1 MTINIINQYI
11 ELTKKQINEYM
22 KLVFENNFNKKY
34 CDMYTEKYIN
44 TRYYNFYEKNENNT
58 IRTRILDNLRELQE
72 ELEKKLYVDK
82 KEIENIR
89 VFYYFVL
96 YFDNV
101 VYYKD
106 LEKIIQKITKL
117 RERTLGK
124 KKDGFDKKLYLKMT
138 ECIKQKEE
146 FIKKFETNEFYIKL
160 SNYPEKLHIYRVN
173 LKYNIEFPLTYSNYA
188 VEKAFATGII
198 DEDKLV
204 VEYYLITMQI
214 LKDILKQNFK
224 KQYVVEFSSSLLKK
238 PKKLKSLLNIIN
250 GTSVQEKLSI
260 KIRYGKFIKN
270 KDKVYDLMRKGYKIA
285 IVMDDTFEVNAKNL
299 QSLDMFKYVIVNKT
313 FKDYEKIKDRK
324 NIIEI

>member
-11 ELTKKQINEYM
+11 ELIKKQINEYM

-34 CDMYTEKYIN
+34 CEIYTEKYIN
-44 TRYYNFYEKNENNT
+44 IRYYNFYEEDENNT
-58 IRTRILDNLRELQE
+58 IRTRILDNLKKVQE

-82 KEIENIR
+82 KTIENIR

-117 RERTLGK
+117 REKNLGK
-124 KKDGFDKKLYLKMT
+124 KNNGFDKKLYLKMA
-138 ECIKQKEE
+138 EFIKQKEE

-160 SNYPEKLHIYRVN
+160 SNYPQKLHIYRVN

-198 DEDKLV
+198 DEDKLII
-204 VEYYLITMQI
+204 EYYLVTMQI

-224 KQYVVEFSSSLLKK
+224 KQYIVEFSSSLLKK
-238 PKKLKSLLNIIN
+238 PKKLKNLLNVIN
-250 GTSVQEKLSI
+250 STAVQEKLSI

-270 KDKVYDLMRKGYKIA
+270 KEKVYELMRKGYKIA
-285 IVMDDTFEVNAKNL
+285 IVLDDTFEVNVKNL
-299 QSLDMFKYVIVNKT
+299 QTLDMFKYVIVNKT
-313 FKDYEKIKDRK
+313 FKDYKKIKDRN

>member
-89 VFYYFVL
+89 LFYYFVL

-101 VYYKD
+101 VYYRD

-117 RERTLGK
+117 REKTLGK

-146 FIKKFETNEFYIKL
+146 FIKRFETNEFYIKL

-250 GTSVQEKLSI
+250 STSVQEKLSI

>member
-82 KEIENIR
+82 KTIENIR

-117 RERTLGK
+117 REKTLGK

-146 FIKKFETNEFYIKL
+146 FIKRFETNEFYIKL

-173 LKYNIEFPLTYSNYA
+173 LKYNIEFPLIYSNYA
-188 VEKAFATGII
+188 IEKAFATGVI
-198 DEDKLV
+198 DEDKLA

-224 KQYVVEFSSSLLKK
+224 RQYVVEFSSSLLKK

-250 GTSVQEKLSI
+250 STSVQEKLSI

>member
-117 RERTLGK
+117 REKTLGK

-270 KDKVYDLMRKGYKIA
+270 KEKVYDLMRKGYKIA

>member
-34 CDMYTEKYIN
+34 CEIYTEKYIN
-44 TRYYNFYEKNENNT
+44 IRYYNFYEEDENNT
-58 IRTRILDNLRELQE
+58 IRTRILENLKKVQE

-82 KEIENIR
+82 KTIENIR

-117 RERTLGK
+117 REKNLGK
-124 KKDGFDKKLYLKMT
+124 KNNGFDKKLYLKMT
-138 ECIKQKEE
+138 EFIKQKEE
-146 FIKKFETNEFYIKL
+146 FIKKFETKEFYIKL
-160 SNYPEKLHIYRVN
+160 SNYPQKLHIYRVN

-224 KQYVVEFSSSLLKK
+224 RQYIVEFSSSLLKK
-238 PKKLKSLLNIIN
+238 PKKLKNLLNVIN
-250 GTSVQEKLSI
+250 STAVQEKLSI

-270 KDKVYDLMRKGYKIA
+270 KEKVYELMRKGYEIA
-285 IVMDDTFEVNAKNL
+285 IVLDDTFEVNVKNL
-299 QSLDMFKYVIVNKT
+299 QTLDMFKYVIVNKT
-313 FKDYEKIKDRK
+313 FKDYEKIKNRN

>member
-117 RERTLGK
+117 REKTLGK